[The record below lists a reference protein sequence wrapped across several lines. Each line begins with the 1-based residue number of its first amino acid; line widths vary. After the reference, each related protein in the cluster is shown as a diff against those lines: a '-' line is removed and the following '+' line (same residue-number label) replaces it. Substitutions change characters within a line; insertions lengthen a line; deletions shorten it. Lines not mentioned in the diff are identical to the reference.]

1 MASKYGVYQE
11 IFSFS
16 EAVKQRYRS
25 DLIMNPVLTIF
36 IVIMPLLVYMLVMA
50 MSNAGGQYDIIN
62 DFSGGVMMVMMMI
75 QHLVIA

>member
-50 MSNAGGQYDIIN
+50 MSKMHPEQHTI
-62 DFSGGVMMVMMMI
+62 FSYYMLPGWKS
-75 QHLVIA
+75 VIKWPF